1 MWRLR
6 TVGMAFPGYEELP
19 RPHQV
24 KSGGG
29 DPPGL
34 PLRDVDGALT
44 GRAAPIPGHRVV
56 RLRQGQRGKEPVW
69 AETDEAAPPA
79 SRT

>member
-6 TVGMAFPGYEELP
+6 TVGMAFPGYQELQ
-19 RPHQV
+19 RLHQV

-34 PLRDVDGALT
+34 LLREVDGALT
-44 GRAAPIPGHRVV
+44 SRAAPIPGHRVV
-56 RLRQGQRGKEPVW
+56 RLRQGQ
-69 AETDEAAPPA
+69 
-79 SRT
+79 